1 LSLPARMGG
10 MGIFK
15 PVQECKVS
23 STNSAYISA
32 PLVKLIQRQEYDFN
46 PRELAEEMKGL
57 RANVDKESDERFREI
72 RDMIIQYADEK
83 LKQAVTAASEKGGSS
98 WVTACP
104 SYEHGT
110 VLHKRDFVDACHIRY
125 GWELLNLP
133 TTCGGCGAAFDV
145 QHALNCK
152 HGGLRIIQHNEV
164 RDTIAQCMQ
173 EAGHIAVETEPLL
186 QPLEGEAFENKTAN
200 KDDEARSD
208 IKCCGFWSKMRQ
220 AYFDIKVVSP
230 FARSNARLEP
240 AQMFKQA
247 EQSKNREYKE
257 RIQNVERGDFTPLV
271 FTCTGGMAPQS
282 HTVMKRLAEKLSE
295 KQNLP
300 VSAVSGWLRC
310 RLSFAL
316 LRTTLLCVRATRS
329 KKLQVENNIELAI
342 VAAKMSL

>member
-1 LSLPARMGG
+1 
-10 MGIFK
+10 
-15 PVQECKVS
+15 E
-23 STNSAYISA
+23 
-32 PLVKLIQRQEYDFN
+32 
-46 PRELAEEMKGL
+46 
-57 RANVDKESDERFREI
+57 
-72 RDMIIQYADEK
+72 
-83 LKQAVTAASEKGGSS
+83 
-98 WVTACP
+98 AC
-104 SYEHGT
+104 
-110 VLHKRDFVDACHIRY
+110 
-125 GWELLNLP
+125 
-133 TTCGGCGAAFDV
+133 
-145 QHALNCK
+145 
-152 HGGLRIIQHNEV
+152 
-164 RDTIAQCMQ
+164 
-173 EAGHIAVETEPLL
+173 
-186 QPLEGEAFENKTAN
+186 
-200 KDDEARSD
+200 SD

-300 VSAVSGWLRC
+300 VSVVSGWLRC